1 MGFLNSEFSDTVLWN
16 TAAIPHMSFPY
27 FSLSPSLF
35 FFTRRALQLISNLG
49 AQLVEFYKAPV
60 YNKNDKRKPYNQI

>member
-1 MGFLNSEFSDTVLWN
+1 MGFLNTEFSDTVLWN

-35 FFTRRALQLISNLG
+35 FFTTALQLISNLG

-60 YNKNDKRKPYNQI
+60 YNKKDKRKPHNHI